1 MVSKTTENETL
12 PNDKRPREINS
23 YQRRAKKPAFIDEGT
38 GKILK
43 FTGTVNPKPDRSIDT
58 SLASLSPYNDV
69 GGVQP
74 VESFALLVTRTS
86 SPVRRCPHLCDNLFM
101 LLKRWLVGDPLK
113 TAQASHERLSK
124 TLALAVFSSNAISS
138 VAYATEEILLV
149 LILAG
154 TAAIA
159 WSIPVSLAILF
170 LVAVLTVSYRQ
181 IIYEYPEGG
190 GAYIVA
196 RSNLGDSPALIA
208 AGALMIDYVLTV
220 AVSVAAG
227 VAALTSALPSLFP
240 HREALGLIAILFI
253 VVMNLRG
260 VRESGKFFSIP
271 TYFAIGALG
280 LMVVSG
286 TIQSLL
292 NPSVAPSMPTPSGT
306 SQTVEGLTLFLI
318 LRSFAAG
325 CSAVTG
331 MEVISNGVKAF
342 RPPESHNAAITMVW
356 MSVILAV
363 LFIGIS
369 WMAYHY
375 GILAKEDET
384 VVSQLAR
391 LTFGT
396 GTIYYAIQIG
406 TMMLLVLAAN
416 SAFAGFPHLSSIL
429 ARDGFMPHQM
439 ATFGDRL
446 VFSNGVIILG
456 FFACLLLV
464 IFHGNTHAL
473 IPLYAIGVFVSFT
486 LAQTGMVRR
495 WLIKKGPH
503 WRKKLVVNGIGAVTT
518 GIATVIIASTKFMH
532 GAWIVFLLVALLIL
546 MFRGIRSHYKAVT
559 EQVSLSRDARPPR
572 PRRNIIVVPI
582 GGVNRSVVR
591 AVDYA
596 RSRPGEIRAVLVDVD
611 KEETARVEIQW
622 AQWGCGVP
630 LIVLPSPYRSVLGSL
645 LDHIEELRQKDP
657 DCWITV
663 VIPEIL
669 PARWWQNILHNQRAL
684 MLKAALLF
692 KDRVVLTDVPFHL
705 TR

>member
-1 MVSKTTENETL
+1 MV
-12 PNDKRPREINS
+12 
-23 YQRRAKKPAFIDEGT
+23 
-38 GKILK
+38 
-43 FTGTVNPKPDRSIDT
+43 
-58 SLASLSPYNDV
+58 
-69 GGVQP
+69 
-74 VESFALLVTRTS
+74 
-86 SPVRRCPHLCDNLFM
+86 
-101 LLKRWLVGDPLK
+101 LKRWLVGDPLK
-113 TAQASHERLSK
+113 TAQAVHERLSK
-124 TLALAVFSSNAISS
+124 TLALAIFSSNAISS

-154 TAAIA
+154 TAAVA

-196 RSNLGDSPALIA
+196 RTNLGEVPALIA
-208 AGALMIDYVLTV
+208 AAALMIDYVLTV

-227 VAALTSALPSLFP
+227 IAAITSAVPVLFQ

-260 VRESGKFFSIP
+260 VRESGKFFAVP

-280 LMVVSG
+280 LMVVIG
-286 TIQSLL
+286 TVRSLTGS
-292 NPSVAPSMPTPSGT
+292 NAAPALPPSGT
-306 SQTVEGLTLFLI
+306 GQLEGLTLFLV

-325 CSAVTG
+325 CAAVTG

-342 RPPESHNAAITMVW
+342 RRPESHNAAVTMVW
-356 MSVILAV
+356 MSAILAT
-363 LFIGIS
+363 LFMGIS

-375 GILAKEDET
+375 GILPKEDET

-396 GTIYYAIQIG
+396 GTIYYMVQMG
-406 TMMLLVLAAN
+406 TMLLLILAAN
-416 SAFAGFPHLSSIL
+416 SAFAGFPQLSSIL

-439 ATFGDRL
+439 ASFGDRL
-446 VFSNGVIILG
+446 VFSNGILILG

-464 IFHGNTHAL
+464 IFRGDTHAL

-486 LAQTGMVRR
+486 LSQAGMVLR
-495 WLIKKGPH
+495 WLRKKGAH
-503 WRKKLVVNGIGAVTT
+503 WRTKLVINGVGAVTT
-518 GIATVIIASTKFMH
+518 GIATVIIASTKFMQ
-532 GAWIVFLLVALLIL
+532 GAWIVFVLVVLLIT
-546 MFRGIRSHYKAVT
+546 MFRNIRSHYRAVA
-559 EQVSLSRDARPPR
+559 EQISLSRDARPPR
-572 PRRNIIVVPI
+572 PRRNIVIIPI
-582 GGVNRSVVR
+582 GGVNRAVVR

-596 RSRPGEIRAVLVDVD
+596 RSRGGDVRAVLVDVD
-611 KEETARVEIQW
+611 KEETALVEIKW

-630 LIVLPSPYRSVLGSL
+630 LIVLPSPYRSILGAL
-645 LDHIEELRQKDP
+645 LHYIEEHLEKDP

-663 VIPEIL
+663 VVPEIL

-684 MLKAALLF
+684 LLKAALLF

>member
-1 MVSKTTENETL
+1 M
-12 PNDKRPREINS
+12 I
-23 YQRRAKKPAFIDEGT
+23 
-38 GKILK
+38 
-43 FTGTVNPKPDRSIDT
+43 
-58 SLASLSPYNDV
+58 
-69 GGVQP
+69 
-74 VESFALLVTRTS
+74 
-86 SPVRRCPHLCDNLFM
+86 
-101 LLKRWLVGDPLK
+101 LKRWLVGDPLK
-113 TAQASHERLSK
+113 TAQAAHERLSK
-124 TLALAVFSSNAISS
+124 TLALAIFSSNAISS

-154 TAAIA
+154 TAAVS
-159 WSIPVSLAILF
+159 WSIPISLAIL
-170 LVAVLTVSYRQ
+170 LLTLILTISYRQ

-196 RSNLGDSPALIA
+196 RSNLGELPALIA
-208 AGALMIDYVLTV
+208 AGALMIDYILTV

-227 VAALTSALPSLFP
+227 IAALTSAIPSLFP
-240 HREALGLIAILFI
+240 HREALGLAAIIFI
-253 VVMNLRG
+253 IVMNLRG
-260 VRESGKFFSIP
+260 VRESGKFFAIP

-280 LMVVSG
+280 LMVAIGTFQSFYGSG
-286 TIQSLL
+286 ATPIAPPAVTPESLD
-292 NPSVAPSMPTPSGT
+292 GI
-306 SQTVEGLTLFLI
+306 TLFLI
-318 LRSFAAG
+318 LRAFAAG

-342 RPPESHNAAITMVW
+342 REPESKNAATTMVW
-356 MSVILAV
+356 MSAILAG
-363 LFIGIS
+363 LFMGIS

-375 GILAKEDET
+375 GILAKADET

-396 GTIYYAIQIG
+396 GAVYYAVQIS
-406 TMMLLVLAAN
+406 TMLLLVLAAN

-429 ARDGFMPHQM
+429 ARDGYMPHQM
-439 ATFGDRL
+439 ASFGDRL
-446 VFSNGVIILG
+446 VFSNGIFILG

-464 IFHGNTHAL
+464 IFHGDTHAL

-486 LAQTGMVRR
+486 LSQAGMVKR
-495 WLIKKGPH
+495 WLVKRGLH
-503 WRKKLVVNGIGAVTT
+503 WRKKLAVNGIGAITT
-518 GIATVIIASTKFMH
+518 GVATIIIATTKFMQ
-532 GAWIVFLLVALLIL
+532 GAWIVFLLVALLIM
-546 MFRGIRSHYKAVT
+546 MFRSIRSHYKAVA
-559 EQVSLSRDARPPR
+559 EQVSLTRDSRPPR
-572 PRRNIIVVPI
+572 PRRNLVIMPI

-596 RSRPGEIRAVLVDVD
+596 RSRGGEIRAILVDVD
-611 KEETARVEIQW
+611 KEETALTEIKW

-630 LIVLPSPYRSVLGSL
+630 LVVLPSPYRSILGSI
-645 LDHIEELRQKDP
+645 LDYIEELQQKDP

-684 MLKAALLF
+684 LLKGALLF

>member
-1 MVSKTTENETL
+1 MV
-12 PNDKRPREINS
+12 
-23 YQRRAKKPAFIDEGT
+23 
-38 GKILK
+38 
-43 FTGTVNPKPDRSIDT
+43 
-58 SLASLSPYNDV
+58 
-69 GGVQP
+69 
-74 VESFALLVTRTS
+74 
-86 SPVRRCPHLCDNLFM
+86 
-101 LLKRWLVGDPLK
+101 LKRWLVGGPLK
-113 TAQASHERLSK
+113 TAQAAHERLSK
-124 TLALAVFSSNAISS
+124 TLALAIFSSNAISS

-170 LVAVLTVSYRQ
+170 LVVVLTISYRQ
-181 IIYEYPEGG
+181 IIFEYPEGG

-196 RSNLGDSPALIA
+196 RSNLGDMPALVA
-208 AGALMIDYVLTV
+208 AAALMIDYVLTV

-227 VAALTSALPSLFP
+227 VAALTSAVPSLFP
-240 HREALGLIAILFI
+240 HREAVGLVAIIFI

-260 VRESGKFFSIP
+260 VRESGKFFAIP

-280 LMVVSG
+280 VMVVIG
-286 TIQSLL
+286 TVKSFTEAGTVL
-292 NPSVAPSMPTPSGT
+292 PTASAGL
-306 SQTVEGLTLFLI
+306 QNGVEGLTVFLI

-342 RPPESHNAAITMVW
+342 RHPESKNAAITMVW
-356 MSVILAV
+356 MSAILAV
-363 LFIGIS
+363 LFMGIS

-375 GILAKEDET
+375 GILPKEDET

-396 GTIYYAIQIG
+396 GFTYYAVQIG
-406 TMMLLVLAAN
+406 TMLLLVLAAN

-439 ATFGDRL
+439 SSFGDRL
-446 VFSNGVIILG
+446 VFSNGIMILG

-464 IFHGNTHAL
+464 IFKGETHAL
-473 IPLYAIGVFVSFT
+473 IPLYAIGVFVSLT
-486 LAQTGMVRR
+486 LSQAGMVRR
-495 WLIKKGPH
+495 WLVKKGLH
-503 WRKKLVVNGIGAVTT
+503 WRKKLIVNGIGAVTT
-518 GIATVIIASTKFMH
+518 GIATVIIASTKFLQ

-546 MFRGIRSHYKAVT
+546 MFRSIRHHYIAVA
-559 EQVSLSRDARPPR
+559 EQVALTRDARPPR
-572 PRRNIIVVPI
+572 PRRNLILIPI
-582 GGVNRSVVR
+582 GAVNRAVVR

-596 RSRPGEIRAVLVDVD
+596 RSRGGEVRAVLIDVD
-611 KEETARVEIQW
+611 KEETALVEIKW

-630 LIVLPSPYRSVLGSL
+630 LIVLPSPYRSILRAL
-645 LDHIEELRQKDP
+645 LEYVEDLLEKDQ

-663 VIPEIL
+663 VLPEIL

-684 MLKAALLF
+684 LLKGALLF

>member
-1 MVSKTTENETL
+1 MRVYAIIS
-12 PNDKRPREINS
+12 
-23 YQRRAKKPAFIDEGT
+23 A
-38 GKILK
+38 
-43 FTGTVNPKPDRSIDT
+43 
-58 SLASLSPYNDV
+58 
-69 GGVQP
+69 
-74 VESFALLVTRTS
+74 
-86 SPVRRCPHLCDNLFM
+86 M
-101 LLKRWLVGDPLK
+101 LLKRWLVGNPIK
-113 TAQASHERLSK
+113 TAHAAHERLSK
-124 TLALAVFSSNAISS
+124 SLALAIFSSNSISS

-154 TAAIA
+154 TAALA

-170 LVAVLTVSYRQ
+170 LVIVLTISYRQ

-196 RSNLGDSPALIA
+196 RSNLGEMPALIA
-208 AGALMIDYVLTV
+208 AAALMIDYVLTV

-227 VAALTSALPSLFP
+227 VAAITSAIPELFA
-240 HREALGLIAILFI
+240 HREALGLISIVFI
-253 VVMNLRG
+253 VVVNLRG
-260 VRESGKFFSIP
+260 TRESGKFFAIP

-280 LMVVSG
+280 LMVLIG
-286 TIQSLL
+286 TFRSFTDGVALL
-292 NPSVAPSMPTPSGT
+292 PLPSPAGGDLENLS
-306 SQTVEGLTLFLI
+306 LFLI

-325 CSAVTG
+325 CAAVTG

-342 RPPESHNAAITMVW
+342 RSPESENAARTMVW
-356 MSVILAV
+356 MSVILGS
-363 LFIGIS
+363 LFMGIS

-375 GILAKEDET
+375 GIMAKEDET

-396 GTIYYAIQIG
+396 GVTYYTIQVG

-416 SAFAGFPHLSSIL
+416 SAFAGFPHLASIL

-446 VFSNGVIILG
+446 VFSNGIIILG

-464 IFHGNTHAL
+464 VFQGDTHAL

-486 LAQTGMVRR
+486 LSQAGMVRR
-495 WLIKKGPH
+495 WLVKKGLH
-503 WRKKLVVNGIGAVTT
+503 WRKKLIVNGIGAVTT
-518 GIATVIIASTKFMH
+518 GIATVIIAVTKFMQ
-532 GAWIVFLLVALLIL
+532 GAWIVFLLVAALI
-546 MFRGIRSHYKAVT
+546 MIFRGIRRHYKAVA
-559 EQVSLSRDARPPR
+559 EQVMLTRDARPPR
-572 PRRNIIVVPI
+572 PRRNLVLIPI
-582 GGVNRSVVR
+582 GAVNKAVVR

-596 RSRPGEIRAVLVDVD
+596 RSRGGEVRAVLIDVD
-611 KEETARVEIQW
+611 KEETAVVEIKW

-630 LIVLPSPYRSVLGSL
+630 LIVLPSPYRSILGAL
-645 LDHIEELRQKDP
+645 LDYVEENLDKDP

-663 VIPEIL
+663 VLPEIL

-684 MLKAALLF
+684 LLKGALLF

>member
-1 MVSKTTENETL
+1 
-12 PNDKRPREINS
+12 
-23 YQRRAKKPAFIDEGT
+23 
-38 GKILK
+38 
-43 FTGTVNPKPDRSIDT
+43 
-58 SLASLSPYNDV
+58 
-69 GGVQP
+69 
-74 VESFALLVTRTS
+74 
-86 SPVRRCPHLCDNLFM
+86 M

-113 TAQASHERLSK
+113 TTQAAHERLSK
-124 TLALAVFSSNAISS
+124 TLALAIFSSNAISS

-154 TAAIA
+154 SAAVS
-159 WSIPVSLAILF
+159 WSIPVSIAILI
-170 LVAVLTVSYRQ
+170 LTLILTISYRQ

-196 RSNLGDSPALIA
+196 RSNLGELPALIA
-208 AGALMIDYVLTV
+208 AGALMIDYILTV

-227 VAALTSALPSLFP
+227 IAALTSAIPVLFP
-240 HREALGLIAILFI
+240 HREALGLTAILFI
-253 VVMNLRG
+253 IVMNLRG
-260 VRESGKFFSIP
+260 VRESGKFFAVP

-280 LMVVSG
+280 LMVILG
-286 TIQSLL
+286 TIQSLIG
-292 NPSVAPSMPTPSGT
+292 PGAVPVAPPTTAGQDSLDG
-306 SQTVEGLTLFLI
+306 VTLFLI
-318 LRSFAAG
+318 LRAFAAG

-342 RPPESHNAAITMVW
+342 REPESKNAATTMIW
-356 MSVILAV
+356 MSAILAV
-363 LFIGIS
+363 LFMGIS

-396 GTIYYAIQIG
+396 GAVYYAVQIS
-406 TMMLLVLAAN
+406 TMLLLVLAAN

-429 ARDGFMPHQM
+429 ARDGYMPHQM
-439 ATFGDRL
+439 ASFGDRL
-446 VFSNGVIILG
+446 VFSNGIFILG

-464 IFHGNTHAL
+464 IFHGDTHAL

-486 LAQTGMVRR
+486 LSQAGMVKR
-495 WLIKKGPH
+495 WLVKRGLH
-503 WRKKLVVNGIGAVTT
+503 WRKKLVVNGIGAITT
-518 GIATVIIASTKFMH
+518 GVATAIIATTKFVQ
-532 GAWIVFLLVALLIL
+532 GAWIVFLLVALLIM
-546 MFRGIRSHYKAVT
+546 MFRNIRSHYKAVA
-559 EQVSLSRDARPPR
+559 EQVSLTRDTRPPR
-572 PRRNIIVVPI
+572 PRRNLVIMPI

-596 RSRPGEIRAVLVDVD
+596 RSRGGEIRAILVDVD
-611 KEETARVEIQW
+611 KEETALVQIKW

-630 LIVLPSPYRSVLGSL
+630 LIVLPSPYRSILGSI
-645 LDHIEELRQKDP
+645 LDYIEDLQQKDP

-684 MLKAALLF
+684 LLKGALLF
-692 KDRVVLTDVPFHL
+692 KDRVVLTDVPYHL

>member
-1 MVSKTTENETL
+1 M
-12 PNDKRPREINS
+12 
-23 YQRRAKKPAFIDEGT
+23 
-38 GKILK
+38 
-43 FTGTVNPKPDRSIDT
+43 
-58 SLASLSPYNDV
+58 
-69 GGVQP
+69 GVYAII
-74 VESFALLVTRTS
+74 SA
-86 SPVRRCPHLCDNLFM
+86 M
-101 LLKRWLVGDPLK
+101 LLKRWLVGNPIK
-113 TAQASHERLSK
+113 TAHAAHERLSK
-124 TLALAVFSSNAISS
+124 SLALAIFSSNSISS

-154 TAAIA
+154 TAALA

-170 LVAVLTVSYRQ
+170 LVIVLTISYRQ

-196 RSNLGDSPALIA
+196 RSNLGEMPALIA
-208 AGALMIDYVLTV
+208 AAALMIDYVLTV

-227 VAALTSALPSLFP
+227 VAAITSAIPELFE
-240 HREALGLIAILFI
+240 HREALGLISIVFI
-253 VVMNLRG
+253 VVVNLRG
-260 VRESGKFFSIP
+260 TRESGKFFAIP

-280 LMVVSG
+280 LMVLIG
-286 TIQSLL
+286 TFRSFTNGVAMLPL
-292 NPSVAPSMPTPSGT
+292 PSPAGGDLENLS
-306 SQTVEGLTLFLI
+306 LFLI

-325 CSAVTG
+325 CAAVTG

-342 RPPESHNAAITMVW
+342 RSPESENAARTMVW
-356 MSVILAV
+356 MSVILGS
-363 LFIGIS
+363 LFMGIS

-375 GILAKEDET
+375 GIMAKEDET

-396 GTIYYAIQIG
+396 GVTYYTIQVG

-416 SAFAGFPHLSSIL
+416 SAFAGFPHLASIL

-446 VFSNGVIILG
+446 VFSNGIIILG

-464 IFHGNTHAL
+464 VFQGDTHAL

-486 LAQTGMVRR
+486 LSQAGMVRR
-495 WLIKKGPH
+495 WLVKKGLH
-503 WRKKLVVNGIGAVTT
+503 WRKKLIVNGIGAVTT
-518 GIATVIIASTKFMH
+518 GIATVIIAVTKFMQ
-532 GAWIVFLLVALLIL
+532 GAWIVFLLVAALIII
-546 MFRGIRSHYKAVT
+546 FRGIRRHYKAVA
-559 EQVSLSRDARPPR
+559 EQVMLTRDARPPR
-572 PRRNIIVVPI
+572 PRRNLVLIPI
-582 GGVNRSVVR
+582 GAVNKAVVR

-596 RSRPGEIRAVLVDVD
+596 RSRGGEVRAVLIDVD
-611 KEETARVEIQW
+611 KEETAVVEIKW

-630 LIVLPSPYRSVLGSL
+630 LIVLPSPYRSILGAL
-645 LDHIEELRQKDP
+645 LDYVEENLDKDP

-663 VIPEIL
+663 VLPEIL

-684 MLKAALLF
+684 LLKGALLF